1 MSSSPVENLPSWAD
15 LPYKPGEPKG
25 SAWGLWGD
33 ADELGTLNLLTPSR
47 RKAGA
52 RLVRQGKS
60 FGLSLPL
67 NREPSDSFFNRP
79 VAEHKIIKKGYPA
92 FDDHL
97 VMNTQS
103 STHWDGLRHF
113 AHMAGRDP
121 MEPRFYN
128 GVSADEFVGPQAT
141 DRLGMQNYAREGI
154 VGRGVLL
161 DYKGWCDEQGTGDFR
176 GTGEERSVTADELQR
191 VAEFQG
197 TTFQTGD
204 ILLVRF
210 GWTAG
215 YLKTGTIQKQAW
227 TTQGPNVQLVGL
239 ANEERSLE
247 WLWDNHFAAVA
258 SDAPTFESWPTK
270 KTKLHE
276 TILSLWGCPIGE
288 FFNLEALAEDCR
300 KDGVYEFLFTS
311 APIHIIG
318 GVAGPAN
325 PLAIK

>member
-1 MSSSPVENLPSWAD
+1 MANISTEIPSWNE
-15 LPYKPGEPKG
+15 LPFRKGEPVG

-33 ADELGTLNLLTPSR
+33 DDELGTLNLLTPERQIAAAS
-47 RKAGA
+47 
-52 RLVRQGKS
+52 LVKQGKS

-67 NREPSDSFFNRP
+67 NRQPSDSFFHRP
-79 VAEHKIIKKGYPA
+79 VADHKILKKGYPA

-113 AHMAGRDP
+113 AHITGRDP

-128 GVSADEFVGPQAT
+128 NTTADEIVGPNAN
-141 DRLGMQNYAREGI
+141 DRLGIQNLAKHGI

-161 DYKGWCDEQGTGDFR
+161 DYKGWCEAQGADEFVGTGHQKAV
-176 GTGEERSVTADELQR
+176 TVKELEE
-191 VAEFQG
+191 VAKHQG
-197 TTFQTGD
+197 IKFLPGD
-204 ILLVRF
+204 ILLIRY
-210 GWTAG
+210 GWTKG
-215 YLKTGTIQKQAW
+215 YLKMGTIQKQKW
-227 TTQGPNVQLVGL
+227 SGQGKDLELIGIENTT
-239 ANEERSLE
+239 AALE
-247 WLWDNHFAAVA
+247 WLWNTHFSAIA
-258 SDAPTFESWPTK
+258 SDSPTFECWPAK
-270 KTKLHE
+270 DKLHE
-276 TILSLWGCPIGE
+276 TILGLWGCPIGE
-288 FFNLEALAEDCR
+288 FFDLEELAEDCR